1 MTMTKRE
8 KFLIFLMVLVAVVVL
23 MITIV
28 ILPLQNKI
36 DELDLQKIELENQ
49 KLVIDT
55 TLPQL
60 PSLRAS
66 QDLKLKEANDELDK
80 IESPITAAEFERWM
94 LPLTTKYDMRVTEVA
109 ISSIVVAEPDGQVVL
124 VNEPLYGLKTL
135 IQGFSGEID
144 EADVAPTSTSTLLKM
159 TVDYNV
165 VTNYTRFKSLLTQ
178 IRLWDTSFFVTE
190 ADYNFTTGIASVK
203 IDAYMIHKIS
213 YDGDRTYY
221 GDYQATGNN
230 DPAGDPAHIDDVIIL
245 K

>member
-8 KFLIFLMVLVAVVVL
+8 KFLIFLMVLVAIVVM

-66 QDLKLKEANDELDK
+66 QDLKLKEANDELAK

-109 ISSIVVAEPDGQVVL
+109 ISSIVVAEPNGQVVL

-135 IQGFSGEID
+135 IQGFSGEI
-144 EADVAPTSTSTLLKM
+144 EEVDVAPASTSNLLKM

-178 IRLWDTSFFVTE
+178 IRAWDTSFFVTE

-221 GDYQATGNN
+221 GDYQATGDN
-230 DPAGDPAHIDDVIIL
+230 DPAGDPSYIDNVIL

>member
-8 KFLIFLMVLVAVVVL
+8 KFLIFLMVLVAIVVM
-23 MITIV
+23 MITFV

-66 QDLKLKEANDELDK
+66 QDLKLKEANDELAK

-109 ISSIVVAEPDGQVVL
+109 ISSIVVAEPNGQVVL

-135 IQGFSGEID
+135 IQGFSGEI
-144 EADVAPTSTSTLLKM
+144 EEVDVAPASTSTLLKM

-178 IRLWDTSFFVTE
+178 IRAWDTSFFVTE

-221 GDYQATGNN
+221 GDYQATGDN
-230 DPAGDPAHIDDVIIL
+230 DPAGDPSYIDNVIL

>member
-1 MTMTKRE
+1 MTITKRE
-8 KFLIFLMVLVAVVVL
+8 KFLIFLMVLVAIVVFTV
-23 MITIV
+23 TIV

-36 DELDLQKIELENQ
+36 NELDLQKIDLENQ

-66 QDLKLKEANDELDK
+66 QDMKLKEANNELAK

-109 ISSIVVAEPDGQVVL
+109 ISSIVVAEPNGQVVL

-135 IQGFSGEID
+135 IQGFSGEI
-144 EADVAPTSTSTLLKM
+144 EEVDVAPASSSTLLKM

-178 IRLWDTSFFVTE
+178 IRAWDTSFFVTE

-221 GDYQATGNN
+221 GDYQATGDN
-230 DPAGDPAHIDDVIIL
+230 DPAGDPSYIDNVIL

>member
-8 KFLIFLMVLVAVVVL
+8 KFLIFLMVLVAIVVM
-23 MITIV
+23 MITFV

-66 QDLKLKEANDELDK
+66 QDLKLKEANDELAK

-109 ISSIVVAEPDGQVVL
+109 ISSIVVAEPNGQVVL

-135 IQGFSGEID
+135 IQGFSGEI
-144 EADVAPTSTSTLLKM
+144 EEVDVAPASTSNLLKM

-178 IRLWDTSFFVTE
+178 IRAWDTSFFVTE

-221 GDYQATGNN
+221 GDYQATGDN
-230 DPAGDPAHIDDVIIL
+230 DPAGDPSYIDNVIL

>member
-1 MTMTKRE
+1 MTITKRE
-8 KFLIFLMVLVAVVVL
+8 KFLIFLMVLVAIVVFTV
-23 MITIV
+23 TIV

-36 DELDLQKIELENQ
+36 NELDLQKIDLENQ

-66 QDLKLKEANDELDK
+66 QDMKLKEANDELDK

-109 ISSIVVAEPDGQVVL
+109 ISSIVVAEPNGQVVL

-135 IQGFSGEID
+135 IQGFSGEI
-144 EADVAPTSTSTLLKM
+144 EEVDVAPASTSTLLKM

-178 IRLWDTSFFVTE
+178 IRAWDTSFFVTE

-221 GDYQATGNN
+221 GDYQATGDN
-230 DPAGDPAHIDDVIIL
+230 DPAGDPSYIDNVIL